1 MYLMNDDYPDVEMT
15 IVWLV
20 SLKNKQK
27 LAIWF
32 CSLFLKLINQ
42 SNEFLNEEIN
52 LYHVMLIW
60 NS

>member
-1 MYLMNDDYPDVEMT
+1 MYSMNDYPDVQMT

-20 SLKNKQK
+20 SLKNKQEN
-27 LAIWF
+27 
-32 CSLFLKLINQ
+32 SHMVFLKKKLINQ
-42 SNEFLNEEIN
+42 SNEFLNEEKN